1 MIKTLYVRIICT
13 FLAIIIFSLLSSLFI
28 GLFVF
33 KKEINHTGQNDMIAV
48 GEDII
53 RLYEQT
59 KPDDRDTFIKRM
71 VEVSAYPIH
80 IYDASGNVMI
90 YGLKNTNNVVI
101 VPEAVQ
107 QVLRGQYYRSPG
119 RAEQTF
125 IGLPFP
131 FEGEPHAMFMQF
143 SSQNENIINRMLLLV
158 LLLGLLIGSLCI
170 LIAARYLVKPLQ
182 ALTQATKRLA
192 KGDFDVEIK
201 TKRADEM
208 GALTQSFNEMASE
221 LKQLEQMRQDFVSNV
236 SHEIQTPLTS
246 ISGFAMAMKNSSLV
260 AESDR
265 NYYLD
270 IIITESGRLSRLSDN
285 LLKLASLDSEHH
297 PFEPIAYNL
306 DEQIRQIVLTCEPQW
321 STKGILIDLELGN
334 TVKITA
340 DRDQLNQVWIN
351 LLGNAIKFT
360 PAGGHIEIRIT
371 HSVNEIFFTITDSG
385 IGIAPEQLDYVFK
398 RFYKT
403 DRSRNRNTGGNG
415 LGLAIAKKIVT
426 LHHGSIE
433 MKSQAGQG
441 TTVVVHLPSIS
452 YPANFKQL
460 Y

>member
-13 FLAIIIFSLLSSLFI
+13 FLAVIIFSLLSSISI
-28 GLFVF
+28 GLFLF
-33 KKEINHTGQNDMIAV
+33 QKEINHSGQNDMIAV
-48 GEDII
+48 GEEII
-53 RLYEQT
+53 SLYEQT
-59 KPDDRDTFIKRM
+59 KPDDRDAFIGSM
-71 VEVSAYPIH
+71 VKVSAYLIQM
-80 IYDASGNVMI
+80 YDASGNVTF
-90 YGLKNTNNVVI
+90 YDLNHTNNVEI
-101 VPEAVQ
+101 TPEAVGL
-107 QVLRGQYYRSPG
+107 VLRGQVYRSTG
-119 RAEQTF
+119 EVEQTF

-143 SSQNENIINRMLLLV
+143 SSQNENVFNRMMLLV

-201 TKRADEM
+201 MKRADEM

-246 ISGFAMAMKNSSLV
+246 ISGFALAMKNSNLV

-270 IIITESGRLSRLSDN
+270 IIIGESGRLSRLSDN

-297 PFEPIAYNL
+297 PFEAITYNL
-306 DEQIRQIVLTCEPQW
+306 DEQIRQIVVTCEPQW
-321 STKGILIDLELGN
+321 SAKGIHIDLEMGDV
-334 TVKITA
+334 VKITA
-340 DRDQLNQVWIN
+340 DRDQLNQVWMN
-351 LLGNAIKFT
+351 LLGNSIKFT
-360 PAGGHIEIRIT
+360 PVGGHIEILIT
-371 HSVNEIFFTITDSG
+371 HSMNEILFAITDSG
-385 IGIAPEQLDYVFK
+385 IGIAPEQLDYVFE

-403 DRSRNRNTGGNG
+403 DPSRNRSIGGNG
-415 LGLAIAKKIVT
+415 LGLAIAKKIVI

-433 MKSQAGQG
+433 MKSQVGQG
-441 TTVVVHLPSIS
+441 TTVVVHLPIR
-452 YPANFKQL
+452 
-460 Y
+460 